1 MSGLARHRA
10 RKGGTMN
17 TTVNSHRS
25 ILRAAFGTMAA
36 LALLVGFAPNAGATA
51 AAKATPTVNVTL
63 IEYKVKLKP
72 ATVSAPAGKVKLVAK
87 NKGSMLH
94 EMVVVRAADAAALP
108 VDAEGSVVEDQ
119 IPEVNLMGEIPEFKE
134 GKTKSK
140 VFALTPG
147 TYVVFCNVNQDVGNT
162 KISHFKQGQH
172 AVLTVK

>member
-1 MSGLARHRA
+1 MGIIKDKNRPVR
-10 RKGGTMN
+10 
-17 TTVNSHRS
+17 
-25 ILRAAFGTMAA
+25 RAAFGTMAA

-51 AAKATPTVNVTL
+51 AAKATPTVKVTL

-119 IPEVNLMGEIPEFKE
+119 IPEANLMGEIPEFKE

-147 TYVVFCNVNQDVGNT
+147 TYVVFCNITEDQGGT
-162 KISHFKQGQH
+162 TISHFKQGMH

>member
-1 MSGLARHRA
+1 
-10 RKGGTMN
+10 
-17 TTVNSHRS
+17 
-25 ILRAAFGTMAA
+25 
-36 LALLVGFAPNAGATA
+36 
-51 AAKATPTVNVTL
+51 
-63 IEYKVKLKP
+63 
-72 ATVSAPAGKVKLVAK
+72 
-87 NKGSMLH
+87 MLH

-134 GKTKSK
+134 GKTKSA
-140 VFALTPG
+140 VFDLTPG

>member
-1 MSGLARHRA
+1 
-10 RKGGTMN
+10 MN

-25 ILRAAFGTMAA
+25 ILRATFGTMAA

-119 IPEVNLMGEIPEFKE
+119 IPEANLMGEIPEFKE

-147 TYVVFCNVNQDVGNT
+147 TYVVFCNITEDQGGT
-162 KISHFKQGQH
+162 TISHFKQGMH